1 METTLQLTKLDV
13 GFKEKLAEAIAKA
26 SIKAIIEQ
34 TKAASDED
42 TGTFDVI
49 ISTMDVD
56 RHGESVD
63 VNGWDLTHYKTNG
76 VVLWAHDYG
85 GLPIGVCTA
94 IATQDGKL
102 RAQGKFVPGDANP
115 FAQQVRKLY
124 DFGAV
129 KATSVGFIAEET
141 NGNVI
146 TKAELL
152 EFSFVPVPANPYCL
166 TLEKAGWN
174 VGELV
179 TKGLLLAEKKDD
191 APPADAPPADDGAG
205 DGDAPDDAAEEE
217 KEKTE
222 VTAALA
228 DMKTKVDAVIDD
240 AAKAVLAALGAE
252 AAADDDGAATEEGK
266 AVTQK
271 EGRVLSDKNRS
282 LIQTTIEA
290 LANVTAALKALH
302 DATEPKGGEGKA
314 VPTDGG
320 SPKQRSIPAA
330 SPTKAALEEWLFN
343 REVLRIANNATS
355 KALER
360 INERIRGGKNLT

>member
-1 METTLQLTKLDV
+1 MESTLQFAKLDI
-13 GFKEKLAEAIAKA
+13 GFKKKLAEAIAKA
-26 SIKAIIEQ
+26 SIKVIIEK

-85 GLPIGVCTA
+85 GLPIGVCTS
-94 IATQDGKL
+94 IAAQDGKL

-174 VGELV
+174 VNELV
-179 TKGLLLAEKKDD
+179 TKGILLAEKKED
-191 APPADAPPADDGAG
+191 APPADESSDVEDEADEEEV
-205 DGDAPDDAAEEE
+205 AAEDVPTDEN
-217 KEKTE
+217 KTVE
-222 VTAALA
+222 
-228 DMKTKVDAVIDD
+228 
-240 AAKAVLAALGAE
+240 
-252 AAADDDGAATEEGK
+252 
-266 AVTQK
+266 QK

-282 LIQTTIEA
+282 LIQNTIEA

>member
-85 GLPIGVCTA
+85 GLPIGVCTS

-179 TKGLLLAEKKDD
+179 TKGIFFVEKKDD
-191 APPADAPPADDGAG
+191 APPADEPPADSNETAE
-205 DGDAPDDAAEEE
+205 DAADKEEAE
-217 KEKTE
+217 KP
-222 VTAALA
+222 
-228 DMKTKVDAVIDD
+228 D
-240 AAKAVLAALGAE
+240 E
-252 AAADDDGAATEEGK
+252 AAVEESK
-266 AVTQK
+266 TVEQK

-290 LANVTAALKALH
+290 LANVTAALKTLH

>member
-1 METTLQLTKLDV
+1 METNLQLTKLDI

-63 VNGWDLTHYKTNG
+63 VNGWDLTHYKANG

-85 GLPIGVCTA
+85 GLPIGVCTS

-174 VGELV
+174 VNELV
-179 TKGLLLAEKKDD
+179 TKGLLLAEKKDE
-191 APPADAPPADDGAG
+191 APPADKPAADEEPK
-205 DGDAPDDAAEEE
+205 DAPTDEN
-217 KEKTE
+217 KTVE
-222 VTAALA
+222 
-228 DMKTKVDAVIDD
+228 
-240 AAKAVLAALGAE
+240 
-252 AAADDDGAATEEGK
+252 
-266 AVTQK
+266 QK
-271 EGRVLSDKNRS
+271 EGRVLSDKNRT

-290 LANVTAALKALH
+290 LANVTAALKTLH

-330 SPTKAALEEWLFN
+330 SPMKAALEEWLFN

-360 INERIRGGKNLT
+360 INERIRGSKNLT